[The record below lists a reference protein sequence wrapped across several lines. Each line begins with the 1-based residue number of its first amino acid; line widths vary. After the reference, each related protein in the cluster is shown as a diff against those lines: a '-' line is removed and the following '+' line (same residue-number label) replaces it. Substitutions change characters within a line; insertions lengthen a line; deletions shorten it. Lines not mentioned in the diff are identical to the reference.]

1 MIEYAFSYR
10 RPGLDSTTPVTLAG
24 VSNYASTNQSVAF
37 GIEVWRE
44 KLIYETLLCLALN
57 VDEQPGQSACLQ
69 LLVGGAATNF
79 VFLPQ
84 LAEAVIMQPVLQVVR
99 IESTELRLPVHAV
112 SHEHIFRL
120 EMIEKK

>member
-1 MIEYAFSYR
+1 MIKYSFSNR
-10 RPGLDSTTPVTLAG
+10 RPGPDSTTPVTLAG

-37 GIEVWRE
+37 GKEVWRE
-44 KLIYETLLCLALN
+44 KFIYETLLCLALN

-84 LAEAVIMQPVLQVVR
+84 LAEAVIMQPVLQLVR
-99 IESTELRLPVHAV
+99 IESTELCLPFHAV
-112 SHEHIFRL
+112 SNEDIL
-120 EMIEKK
+120 WVKMIE